1 MIRGT
6 TPTNTFTV
14 DMDLRTADVIYI
26 TYKQGD
32 QVVVERTKDQLDS
45 ITATEL
51 TLTLTQEETLK
62 FNQKPVNT
70 YSTCYTD
77 FVAIQIRARFS
88 NGLAVASNIIKTTA
102 GEILKDGVI

>member
-26 TYKQGD
+26 TYKQGCT
-32 QVVVERTKDQLDS
+32 VVVERTKDQLDS

-51 TLTLTQEETLK
+51 TLTLTQEETLEFK
-62 FNQKPVNT
+62 EGG
-70 YSTCYTD
+70 

>member
-26 TYKQGD
+26 TYKQGCT
-32 QVVVERTKDQLDS
+32 VVVERTKDQLDS

-62 FNQKPVNT
+62 FNEGG
-70 YSTCYTD
+70 

>member
-14 DMDLRTADVIYI
+14 DMDLRAADVIYI
-26 TYKQGD
+26 TYKQGCT
-32 QVVVERTKDQLDS
+32 VVVERTKDQLDS

-51 TLTLTQEETLK
+51 TLTLTQDETLK
-62 FNQKPVNT
+62 FNRAPVNT
-70 YSTCYTD
+70 YPSYTD
-77 FVAIQIRARFS
+77 FVSIQIRARFS
-88 NGLAVASNIIKTTA
+88 NGLAVASNIIKTTV